1 MSTLDVVAEVLRE
14 VAPRA
19 LKLRDAPVCAAVDRT
34 RKDHLLAG
42 APIDTARIV
51 DALVRRTHAAEVLS

>member
-19 LKLRDAPVCAAVDRT
+19 LKAREITA
-34 RKDHLLAG
+34 LAG
-42 APIDTARIV
+42 IV
-51 DALVRRTHAAEVLS
+51 AGQAKEDAA